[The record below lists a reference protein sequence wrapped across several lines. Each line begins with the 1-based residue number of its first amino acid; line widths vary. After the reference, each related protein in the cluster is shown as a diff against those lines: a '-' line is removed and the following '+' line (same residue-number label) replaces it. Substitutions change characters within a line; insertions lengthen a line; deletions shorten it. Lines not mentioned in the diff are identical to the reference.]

1 MNLHNTCS
9 TAAHDSIGQELSKEA
24 VEKEKEKI
32 RKNEKI
38 EKERE
43 RREMREV
50 KEGNG
55 RWQHVVN
62 TFVLY
67 QLKHQTPRRAS
78 SCIHFQVWLSNM
90 LEIPVFAS

>member
-43 RREMREV
+43 RKGDERGKGGE
-50 KEGNG
+50 
-55 RWQHVVN
+55 WQMAARCKYLCALSIE
-62 TFVLY
+62 TPDSTESFKLY
-67 QLKHQTPRRAS
+67 PFPSLAFK
-78 SCIHFQVWLSNM
+78 
-90 LEIPVFAS
+90 